1 MSDDSRIARHR
12 SSHLSTLPGV
22 RPGAAAGNS
31 LPVLVV
37 AAFVAALPSTT
48 STAGGDRAVSA
59 LTSTTTST
67 VAPTP
72 AELPGG
78 GHVLFPGRRLVA
90 IYGHP
95 GDANLGVLGEQPV
108 EAAVQ
113 RARDVAAGYTGLSPD
128 VVVPTFEIITTVASA
143 GAGADG
149 DYSSESSLE
158 HIRPW
163 VDAAKAAGMYV
174 VLDLQPGYTDFLA
187 QAQRYEEFL
196 AQPHVGLALDPEW
209 RLAPGEQHM
218 TDIGQ
223 VSADE
228 VNRVSAWLAE
238 LTRRHHLPQKLL
250 VLHQFRH
257 DMLPDR
263 ANIVVDPA
271 VAVVVQMDGLGTQE
285 VKLETWQA
293 ITVGGPAGIH
303 FGWKNFY
310 DEDAPMRD
318 PAATVALQPSPVY
331 ISYQ

>member
-1 MSDDSRIARHR
+1 M
-12 SSHLSTLPGV
+12 
-22 RPGAAAGNS
+22 
-31 LPVLVV
+31 
-37 AAFVAALPSTT
+37 
-48 STAGGDRAVSA
+48 
-59 LTSTTTST
+59 
-67 VAPTP
+67 
-72 AELPGG
+72 
-78 GHVLFPGRRLVA
+78 LFPGRRLVA

-113 RARDVAAGYTGLSPD
+113 RVRDVAAGYTGLSPD

-209 RLAPGEQHM
+209 RLAPGERHM

-228 VNRVSAWLAE
+228 VNRVTAWLAD
-238 LTRRHHLPQKLL
+238 LTRRHNLPQKLL

-263 ANIVVDPA
+263 ASIVVDPA
-271 VAVVVQMDGLGTQE
+271 VATVVQMDGLGTQE